1 MLRVGPKN
9 SQNIFVNKILTV
21 CADLFIFIYS
31 RLIHCQISLF
41 TRLWQKWTEQGQWAP
56 PCVCEVCSADVMFS
70 SAFCEPQNNILHYP
84 NPTTHITHNLKTR
97 VGHSTELTSFLGS
110 VCLLLALHYI
120 NTSPA
125 VSVSL
130 QPADYFQCDSGN
142 PAKWQIKGQL
152 LEANSFMI

>member
-1 MLRVGPKN
+1 MLICLSLFIP
-9 SQNIFVNKILTV
+9 
-21 CADLFIFIYS
+21 DLFTAKS
-31 RLIHCQISLF
+31 ASLPGYGRNGLNKVSERHLVF
-41 TRLWQKWTEQGQWAP
+41 GK
-56 PCVCEVCSADVMFS
+56 CVLQRVLFS

-84 NPTTHITHNLKTR
+84 TPTTHITHNLKTR